1 MQEQCQVVAYTPL
14 GVWIVLVLVYLMS
27 RELVGLV
34 YTNSAS
40 SQWSRA
46 VNLPTFQSL
55 QQQQY
60 VCALVCS
67 SSLFF
72 LSQTLGVLGDYLVIA
87 GVLAANSAQ
96 VGLTPGLWFGMLSRY
111 PKSPFHGSPRS
122 WTRTMNPKSGSI
134 NKFLNRQ
141 LSLSLTFF
149 YW

>member
-1 MQEQCQVVAYTPL
+1 MYAGAVPSSGLHSLRCMNSVDTSVSYEQRV
-14 GVWIVLVLVYLMS
+14 S
-27 RELVGLV
+27 LV

-96 VGLTPGLWFGMLSRY
+96 VGLTPGL
-111 PKSPFHGSPRS
+111 
-122 WTRTMNPKSGSI
+122 
-134 NKFLNRQ
+134 
-141 LSLSLTFF
+141 
-149 YW
+149 